1 MQNCY
6 SLGLNNRRNLNVEAL
21 ILKSALNRLVL
32 QMEKNKDKIEAVTF
46 AEIV

>member
-6 SLGLNNRRNLNVEAL
+6 SLGLNNRRSLNVAAL
-21 ILKSALNRLVL
+21 IPKSALNKLVL
-32 QMEKNKDKIEAVTF
+32 QMEKNKDKIETVTF